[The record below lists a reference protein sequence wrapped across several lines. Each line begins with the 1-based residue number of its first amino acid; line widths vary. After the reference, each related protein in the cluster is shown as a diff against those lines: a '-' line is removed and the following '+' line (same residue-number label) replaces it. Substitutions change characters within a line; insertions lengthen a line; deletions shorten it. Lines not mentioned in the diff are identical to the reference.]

1 MISTN
6 HETLNPT
13 GETPARPVYHIKGLT
28 KIYARGRALQTT
40 RPANQDINLDIRP
53 GEIFGLLGSNGAGKS
68 TLIRQMVNLV
78 APTSGQILLM
88 GQDIA
93 RYPEAVTRYVA
104 YMPQKPHALL
114 DLTAEEA
121 IYYTGHMRGLSRPTA
136 RHEAQRLVEEWGLED
151 VRKKAV
157 RHLSGGQ
164 HRLVSLAATLTGNLP
179 VLILDE
185 PTNELDPAFRK
196 QVWEQIV
203 QVNQRQGTTIILVT
217 HNVQEAERVI
227 QRVAVMSEARIVGLG
242 RVSELKAQMDQEVS
256 LELFLRPDA
265 APAAEAALQTLPGA
279 QRLQTYQWTVSVDRT
294 GGEEAIGRILSLV
307 KLERLEDFRVHTAS
321 LEDVYMRLTGYAI
334 SNGERENASLNGK
347 R

>member
-1 MISTN
+1 M
-6 HETLNPT
+6 HPT
-13 GETPARPVYHIKGLT
+13 SGPPAQAVYHIERLT
-28 KIYARGRALQTT
+28 KIYAKGRALQSTK
-40 RPANQDINLDIRP
+40 PANQDINLDIRS

-93 RYPEAVTRYVA
+93 RHPGAVTRYVA

-121 IYYTGHMRGLSRPTA
+121 IYFTGHMRGLSRPAA
-136 RHEAQRLVEEWGLED
+136 RQEARRLVEDWGLED
-151 VRKKAV
+151 VGKKAV

-256 LELFLRPDA
+256 LELFLRPDTA
-265 APAAEAALQTLPGA
+265 AAAETALEIMPEA
-279 QRLQTYQWTVSVDRT
+279 RRLQPYQWRVSVERT
-294 GGEEAIGRILSLV
+294 GGEEAIHRILSLV

-321 LEDVYMRLTGYAI
+321 LEDVYMRLTGHAI
-334 SNGERENASLNGK
+334 SNEESGEDESLNVK
-347 R
+347 N